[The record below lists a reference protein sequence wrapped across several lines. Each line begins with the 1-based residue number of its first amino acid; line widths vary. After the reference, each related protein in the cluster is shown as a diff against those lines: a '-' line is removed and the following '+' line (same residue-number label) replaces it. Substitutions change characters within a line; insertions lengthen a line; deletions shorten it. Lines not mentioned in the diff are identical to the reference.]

1 MFGVEQKDDMGGA
14 RVSWPGEVLELP
26 VLTARD
32 IANTD
37 IRIEVR
43 GTPPSCALVDYGGAA
58 LIEGLHAVPDLGVE

>member
-1 MFGVEQKDDMGGA
+1 MMTVGVEQKDDVGGA

-37 IRIEVR
+37 IRIEVSDTSTNPLSGTCRTR
-43 GTPPSCALVDYGGAA
+43 GCGAHVKA
-58 LIEGLHAVPDLGVE
+58 MCCG